1 MTHNSAQAIAE
12 FKARSEPVR
21 EARQMADMWMELAAA
36 PGSINETVIDLAG
49 WGPDYQLSGFTL
61 YISAR
66 GGIRIEDLYTS
77 PKPYI
82 IPIPLPEGCTAG
94 RLMSALIDRPLPA
107 LILGRLRGAP
117 GGDKFIGRED
127 REKIDLLVER
137 FLDALRKPTN
147 QQTLDMIMNAL
158 TGDCSTSDAATS
170 EE

>member
-1 MTHNSAQAIAE
+1 MTHNFGQAIAE
-12 FKARSEPVR
+12 FKSSSESAR
-21 EARQMADMWMELAAA
+21 EARQTADVWAELAAA
-36 PGSINETVIDLAG
+36 PGSINDTVIDLAG
-49 WGPDYQLSGFTL
+49 WGPDYPLSGFTL

-66 GGIRIEDLYTS
+66 GGMRVEDLYTA
-77 PKPYI
+77 PKPYVI
-82 IPIPLPEGCTAG
+82 SIPLPEGCTAG
-94 RLMSALIDRPLPA
+94 RLMSALVDRPLPA
-107 LILGRLRGAP
+107 LILGRLRGAS

-158 TGDCSTSDAATS
+158 TSDSSASDSATS